1 MERRGEAFLVDGEAL
16 MVDVADCSA
25 VVRGAHDSLL
35 LYPRL
40 YLKMVRWIAE
50 SAGGWEESHS
60 TMASI
65 AKGVVFV
72 SLIVVSTVFGLHV
85 LFIPSII
92 TLFISTSLH
101 TLYVSAVLSF
111 WARLVSVRVHEFLIC
126 HNYSTPYCRGFLV
139 S

>member
-25 VVRGAHDSLL
+25 VRGAHDSLL
-35 LYPRL
+35 L

-50 SAGGWEESHS
+50 SAAGWEESHS
-60 TMASI
+60 TMASM

-111 WARLVSVRVHEFLIC
+111 WARLISVCVHEFLIC
-126 HNYSTPYCRGFLV
+126 NHYSTPYRRGFLV